1 VVPFPSDVACNRAA
15 VDTPHIVGLAR
26 VSTHAQ
32 DTQLQLDALR
42 DAGCTQIFEEHV
54 STRST
59 ARPGLEAALANLQS
73 GDTLAVW
80 KLDRLGRSVKDVLII
95 ADDLH
100 SRGVELRILTG
111 TLAGTYK
118 PTGEGKFFFT
128 MIAAFAELERDI
140 IRERTLAGIAAA
152 RARGSVFGRPR
163 VITPEMAAEARD
175 RRARGETLLSIAKAL
190 GVSRTSVSRYVDDG
204 AATRPAT
211 SP

>member
-1 VVPFPSDVACNRAA
+1 MDI
-15 VDTPHIVGLAR
+15 PHIVG
-26 VSTHAQ
+26 
-32 DTQLQLDALR
+32 
-42 DAGCTQIFEEHV
+42 
-54 STRST
+54 
-59 ARPGLEAALANLQS
+59 
-73 GDTLAVW
+73 
-80 KLDRLGRSVKDVLII
+80 LGRSVKDVLII

-190 GVSRTSVSRYVDDG
+190 GVSRTSVSRYVDDDA

>member
-1 VVPFPSDVACNRAA
+1 MDPTSPA
-15 VDTPHIVGLAR
+15 IVGLAR

-59 ARPGLEAALANLQS
+59 ARPGLEAALAVLRP

-100 SRGVELRILTG
+100 
-111 TLAGTYK
+111 
-118 PTGEGKFFFT
+118 
-128 MIAAFAELERDI
+128 
-140 IRERTLAGIAAA
+140 
-152 RARGSVFGRPR
+152 ARGSVFGRPR
-163 VITPEMAAEARD
+163 VISPAMATEIRA
-175 RRARGETLLSIAKAL
+175 RRAGGETLISIAKSF
-190 GVSRTSVSRYVDDG
+190 GVSRTSVSRCLDDDAVTRAPSLSRRR
-204 AATRPAT
+204 AAGR
-211 SP
+211 

>member
-1 VVPFPSDVACNRAA
+1 MDPTSPA
-15 VDTPHIVGLAR
+15 IVSLAR

-42 DAGCTQIFEEHV
+42 SAGCTQIFEEHV
-54 STRST
+54 STRSI
-59 ARPGLEAALANLQS
+59 ARPGLEAAMAILRS

-100 SRGVELRILTG
+100 ARGVQLRILAG

-152 RARGSVFGRPR
+152 RARGSVF
-163 VITPEMAAEARD
+163 
-175 RRARGETLLSIAKAL
+175 
-190 GVSRTSVSRYVDDG
+190 
-204 AATRPAT
+204 
-211 SP
+211 

>member
-1 VVPFPSDVACNRAA
+1 MDSTSP
-15 VDTPHIVGLAR
+15 TIIGLAR

-32 DTQLQLDALR
+32 DTQLQLDALH
-42 DAGCTQIFEEHV
+42 DAGCTNVFEEHV
-54 STRST
+54 STRSA
-59 ARPGLEAALANLQS
+59 ARPGLEAALAVLRP

-100 SRGVELRILTG
+100 ARGVEIRILSG
-111 TLAGTYK
+111 TLAGTYM

-163 VITPEMAAEARD
+163 VIGPERAAEVRA
-175 RRARGETLLSIAKAL
+175 RRAQGETLASIAASL
-190 GVSRTSVSRYVDDG
+190 GVSRTSVSRCLDG
-204 AATRPAT
+204 AASRATTAPAAPP
-211 SP
+211 SGGIAGDES

>member
-1 VVPFPSDVACNRAA
+1 MDPNSPA
-15 VDTPHIVGLAR
+15 IIGLAR

-42 DAGCTQIFEEHV
+42 DAGCTHIFEEHV

-59 ARPGLEAALANLQS
+59 VRPGLEGALALLRS

-100 SRGVELRILTG
+100 ARGVQLRILTG
-111 TLAGTYK
+111 TLAGDYK

-140 IRERTLAGIAAA
+140 VRERTLAGIAAA

-163 VITPEMAAEARD
+163 VISPAMAVEIRA
-175 RRARGETLLSIAKAL
+175 RRAGGETLISIAKAF
-190 GVSRTSVSRYVDDG
+190 GVSRTSVSRCLDHPDTPDRVEG
-204 AATRPAT
+204 
-211 SP
+211 S